1 MPQIRVEKVAK
12 AYGEVRALQ
21 DVSVT
26 INRGEYV
33 TLVGPSGC
41 GKTTLIKTIAGIV
54 KPDTGDIYIDGK
66 LTTGQPIEDRG
77 VGYVFQ
83 EIALFPH
90 MNTYDNVSY
99 GLMIKGVTP
108 KARRS
113 SVEEMLYMMG
123 LDRQVSM
130 YPKELSGGAKQ
141 KTAISRALITGSTLL
156 LLDEPLG
163 ALDLKVRTSLRYDM
177 RKLVKDLGLTAI
189 HVTHDQEEALS
200 ISDRIVVMKAGRI
213 VEVGQP
219 QEIYMN
225 PRELFTAKFLG
236 EANFLTG
243 TINKLTNNTAEV
255 AIKGSIL
262 KAEVRGET
270 ILNEGDPCVLTIRPE
285 FIKLTRESM
294 NGNVLECN
302 IESVSFVGDYFRYE
316 LRLSNDE
323 VILSKA
329 AVIGDAIGFTTGD
342 SAYAVLP
349 KEQLLVYR
357 YPEEDLEKTLSLE

>member
-1 MPQIRVEKVAK
+1 MPEIRVEKVSK
-12 AYGEVRALQ
+12 AYGDVRALQ
-21 DVSVT
+21 DVSLTVDT
-26 INRGEYV
+26 GEYV
-33 TLVGPSGC
+33 TIVGPSGC

-54 KPDTGDIYIDGK
+54 KPDTGDVHIDGK
-66 LTTGQPIEDRG
+66 LTTALPIEDRG

-99 GLMIKGVTP
+99 GLMVKGVTP
-108 KARRS
+108 KDRRS
-113 SVEEMLYMMG
+113 PVEEMLYMMG
-123 LDRQVSM
+123 LDDYASM
-130 YPKELSGGAKQ
+130 YPTELSGGAKQ
-141 KTAISRALITGSTLL
+141 KTAISRALISGSTLL

-163 ALDLKVRTSLRYDM
+163 ALDLKVRTSLRYDL

-219 QEIYMN
+219 QEMYMN

-243 TINKLTNNTAEV
+243 TINKLTRNTAEV
-255 AIKGSIL
+255 AIDGSVL
-262 KAEVRGET
+262 KAEVREEAVLREGE
-270 ILNEGDPCVLTIRPE
+270 PCVLAIRPE
-285 FIKLTRESM
+285 FIEVTREPMS
-294 NGNVLECN
+294 GNVWECD
-302 IESVSFVGDYFRYE
+302 IESVSFVGDFFRYE
-316 LRLSNDE
+316 LSASNGE
-323 VILSKA
+323 VFLSKT
-329 AVIGDAIGFTTGD
+329 AVRGDAVGFAAGD
-342 SAYAVLP
+342 AVYAALP
-349 KEQLLVYR
+349 AERLLIFR

>member
-1 MPQIRVEKVAK
+1 VPEIQIEKISK
-12 AYGEVRALQ
+12 AYGDVRALQ
-21 DVSVT
+21 DVSLT
-26 INRGEYV
+26 IKRGEYV
-33 TLVGPSGC
+33 TIVGPSGC

-54 KPDTGDIYIDGK
+54 KPDAGDIYINGK
-66 LTTGQPIEDRG
+66 LTSALPIENRG

-99 GLMIKGVTP
+99 GLMVKGVTP
-108 KARRS
+108 KDRRS
-113 SVEEMLYMMG
+113 PVDEMLYMMG
-123 LDRQVSM
+123 LENHVSM
-130 YPKELSGGAKQ
+130 YPIEMSGGAKQ
-141 KTAISRALITGSTLL
+141 KTAISRALISGSTLL

-163 ALDLKVRTSLRYDM
+163 ALDLKVRTILRYDM

-189 HVTHDQEEALS
+189 HITHDQEEALS
-200 ISDRIVVMKAGRI
+200 ISDRVVVMKAGRI

-219 QEIYMN
+219 HEIYMN

-255 AIKGSIL
+255 AINSSVLEAK
-262 KAEVRGET
+262 VRSE
-270 ILNEGDPCVLTIRPE
+270 ISLNEGDPCVLAIRPE
-285 FIKLTRESM
+285 FIELTRESM
-294 NGNVLECN
+294 NGNVWECI
-302 IESVSFVGDYFRYE
+302 IESVTFVGDHFRYK
-316 LRLSNDE
+316 LRASNGE

-329 AVIGDAIGFTTGD
+329 TVKEDAIGFAVGD

-349 KEQLLVYR
+349 KEQLLIFR

>member
-1 MPQIRVEKVAK
+1 VPEIRVEKVSK
-12 AYGEVRALQ
+12 AYGDVRALQ
-21 DVSVT
+21 DVSLTVDT
-26 INRGEYV
+26 GEYV
-33 TLVGPSGC
+33 TIVGPSGC

-54 KPDTGDIYIDGK
+54 KPDTGDVHIDGK
-66 LTTGQPIEDRG
+66 LTTALPIEDRG

-99 GLMIKGVTP
+99 GLMVKGV
-108 KARRS
+108 
-113 SVEEMLYMMG
+113 LYMMG
-123 LDRQVSM
+123 LDDYASM
-130 YPKELSGGAKQ
+130 YPTELSGGAKQ
-141 KTAISRALITGSTLL
+141 KTAISRALISGSTLL

-163 ALDLKVRTSLRYDM
+163 ALDLKVRTSLRYDL

-219 QEIYMN
+219 QEMYMN

-243 TINKLTNNTAEV
+243 TINKLTRNTAEV
-255 AIKGSIL
+255 AIDGSVL
-262 KAEVRGET
+262 KAEVREEAVLREGE
-270 ILNEGDPCVLTIRPE
+270 PCVLAIRPE
-285 FIKLTRESM
+285 FIEVTREPMS
-294 NGNVLECN
+294 GNVWECD
-302 IESVSFVGDYFRYE
+302 IESVSFVGDFFRYE
-316 LRLSNDE
+316 LSASNGE
-323 VILSKA
+323 VFLSKT
-329 AVIGDAIGFTTGD
+329 AVRGDAVGFAAGD
-342 SAYAVLP
+342 AVYAALP
-349 KEQLLVYR
+349 AERLLIFR

>member
-1 MPQIRVEKVAK
+1 VPEIRLEKVAK
-12 AYGEVRALQ
+12 TYGDVRALQ

-26 INRGEYV
+26 VNRGEYV
-33 TLVGPSGC
+33 TIVGPSGC

-54 KPDTGDIYIDGK
+54 KPDTGAIYIDEK
-66 LTTGQPIEDRG
+66 LTTALLIEDRG

-99 GLMIKGVTP
+99 GLMVKGVTP
-108 KARRS
+108 KARRGP
-113 SVEEMLYMMG
+113 VEEMLYMMG
-123 LDRQVSM
+123 LDRNVSM

-141 KTAISRALITGSTLL
+141 KTAISRALISGSTLL

-163 ALDLKVRTSLRYDM
+163 ALDLKVRTSMRYDM

-243 TINKLTNNTAEV
+243 KINKLTNNIAEV
-255 AIKGSIL
+255 AINGSVL
-262 KAEVRGET
+262 KAEVRAEA
-270 ILNEGDPCVLTIRPE
+270 ILNEGDPCVLAIRPE
-285 FIKLTRESM
+285 FIELKRESM
-294 NGNVLECN
+294 NGNVWECN

-316 LRLSNDE
+316 LRLSNGE

-329 AVIGDAIGFTTGD
+329 AVRGDAIGFAAGD
-342 SAYAVLP
+342 PAYVVLP
-349 KEQLLVYR
+349 KEQLLIFR